1 MTRDHRRAHRRDPA
15 AQRRRSRAVGAVG
28 VVIAAALP
36 VVLWHDVIADVAS
49 VTAFDAGILV
59 GWTPWL
65 LMLLGLLCVVPITV
79 EAFRSR
85 GGRFHRP
92 GSEAWVG
99 WGVSLYILGF
109 ALATQV
115 AQLHDLHG

>member
-1 MTRDHRRAHRRDPA
+1 MAPDRPRSNRRDPA

-28 VVIAAALP
+28 VVVAAALP
-36 VVLWHDVIADVAS
+36 VLLWHDVITDVAS
-49 VTAFDAGILV
+49 VTALDAGILV
-59 GWTPWL
+59 GWAPWL

-79 EAFRSR
+79 EAVRSR

-99 WGVSLYILGF
+99 WGVSLYLLGF

-115 AQLHDLHG
+115 AQLHDLHS